1 MANTT
6 KKVFQIVI
14 NGLTE
19 SIDAV
24 KSLNNELDS
33 LGDKIKA
40 LDKSTIKVKVEGNKE
55 NASTKTKV
63 SGNTAVDAAE
73 KQRIKN
79 EQDILKY
86 QQLTTEEGKKQL
98 IQAQEIQKQLKEQ
111 KQLAKDIAEGAK
123 DIDGNYTNTLAG
135 LRAKIRDLKNE
146 NKTGLLDADTTAENR
161 EQINALSEMLKRI
174 EGEMGQFQSNVG
186 DYENAIKRALN
197 GMFDPIKTEGQSAI
211 GSINDLTERLKKARS
226 AMEGAAPDSKAFK
239 DAKKEVDELKGKLDE
254 LVNGAKEGG
263 AAMEDALGIK
273 FSTTIEG
280 IKYTFDDV
288 NQAIGILE
296 DKLYSMAQA
305 GDKSSKTFKAIQ
317 QEIVRLR
324 KNVISVDAS
333 IDGMVTSSKGLRTV
347 LNIVQGFSGV
357 AALGQGIMGLFGGQ
371 SEELDNTIRKFASL
385 SLVLQGIQQIQQQI
399 ETDTEGKQPFTKFW
413 NGVSESV
420 DKAGK
425 SIGNFI
431 TKIPGVSKA
440 MDAVGNA
447 WENLNKKIEASEN
460 NPKLSKQ
467 QQQYVYYLDMVTE
480 YMNRFSTKVGEAYS
494 KVENLHEGD
503 NKTVKTLEDIAA
515 AVKDVENGTTN
526 ASEAAREYVS
536 AVQEE
541 VEGNKELS
549 GYYNSSLEK
558 LGKFPE
564 EMKSLSSSI
573 KGFGKNMLVVAKS
586 TVAGVKAIGTA
597 FKTLAK
603 ATVFLAI
610 INSLTEAIGW
620 LWDKLVGLTGDAD
633 RVDQSFSDVQSQT
646 EAMSSSLAEAIRLI
660 NNEQITQ
667 GLSKWQ
673 ALQKQLQAIGETAT
687 KSGQALQELAEKN
700 AQWITY
706 ARDYADTWGFSTAS
720 KDAEEFKKTYQ
731 ELLNAVQKG
740 QDVLSGNDKDNTI
753 GGWFKSLFLTA
764 KDARTDL
771 AEMQEAIIKDVAY
784 DLSKIDY
791 SEPARAYKEF
801 QRIITDETN
810 ASALQNVDKLFPGQ
824 EWAKILKERI
834 EQFKQFG
841 MQYIQA
847 QDQLANEAKTR
858 TRDIAQLYIDAMADG
873 TAKIKAQ
880 AAEDRKKARE
890 DYGDDEELLKA
901 HLAAIN
907 RREKNQLESTVRNAQ
922 SQAKQLAD
930 IQNQINQNRLDIM
943 NEGLE
948 KIIKQLELQKKQEL
962 ANAQDAGK
970 LTGELRLSIE
980 AKYDKK
986 ILDARKNYFR
996 DRTKLLEEF
1005 HNENFK
1011 RLNQYRQEILNI
1023 SQENAETE
1031 NDILSTD
1038 AESSK
1043 NRKTLSFSFDV
1054 EKTGTKEGTEE
1065 QQKYY
1070 DNLLKAEEDYIKR
1083 KQELDKNLELKSYQT
1098 QTEQMRIELDN
1109 RIKDL
1114 SDYFEA
1120 QQEKTE
1126 NAVKQGLITQ
1136 QEADEQISKVKRDV
1150 EQQQLDLTAQY
1161 TNKQSLLS
1169 EQHLQKLKQIEEKGQ
1184 EDITKVQKDALSNR
1198 LTAYSEAA
1206 NEIQRKVEEGSQK
1219 NSLGMI
1225 NYSKERKALKKA
1237 KEEYTSLLDTID
1249 NEYTVLQEKLDNK
1262 QITFGDF
1269 KEAKKQ
1275 LDDLKKSTKDAA
1287 KEVNKS
1293 LKTLFADTVK
1303 SIFDGASQYV
1313 DAFSNLYGQWNDL
1326 LNSQF
1331 DAQQSQLDKEAD
1343 LLDKE
1348 YDMLEDKYQKQEELT
1363 QQHTDKINDIEDELK
1378 DARGDRRQH
1387 LIDALAAE
1395 REEQLAS
1402 LKEQTEIEK
1411 QKEENQRKQDANE
1424 KKQDALDKKR
1434 KEQQKR
1440 LSIVQATI
1448 NTYTAVNNALAV
1460 QPWFVGLALS
1470 SVALAMG
1477 LANVAAISKQKYANG
1492 GLLYG
1497 RRHSEGGIPV
1507 GNTGIEVEGGEYVVN
1522 RKSTEM
1528 NAPLIDYI
1536 NSSRRTLT
1544 KKDLVDFYDDGKG
1557 NGFVNSPVRKMYAEG
1572 GELSNSLS
1580 DLDIRRLI
1588 NAPIAQ
1594 DNRPIVVSV
1603 VDINNAQD
1611 NLREVQ
1617 TLAGL

>member
-19 SIDAV
+19 SVDAV
-24 KSLNNELDS
+24 KSLNKELDS

-55 NASTKTKV
+55 NTSTRTKV
-63 SGNTAVDAAE
+63 SGNTTVDAAE

-98 IQAQEIQKQLKEQ
+98 VQAQEIQKQLKEQ

-146 NKTGLLDADTTAENR
+146 NKTGLLNADTTAQNR

-186 DYENAIKRALN
+186 DYENAIKRALS
-197 GMFDPIKTEGQSAI
+197 GMFDPIKTEGQGAI
-211 GSINDLTERLKKARS
+211 GSINDLTERLKKAKS
-226 AMEGAAPDSKAFK
+226 AMDNAAPDSKAFK

-280 IKYTFDDV
+280 VKYTFDDV
-288 NQAIGILE
+288 NQAVGILE

-324 KNVISVDAS
+324 KNVVSVDAS
-333 IDGMVTSSKGLRTV
+333 IDGMVTTSKGLRTV

-385 SLVLQGIQQIQQQI
+385 SLVLQGIQGI
-399 ETDTEGKQPFTKFW
+399 EEQLKNKESAFTKVW
-413 NGVSESV
+413 EGISGTI
-420 DKAGK
+420 DKTGK
-425 SIGNFI
+425 SIGNLV
-431 TKIPGVSKA
+431 TKIPGVTTA

-447 WENLNKKIEASEN
+447 WKKLNEKIAASELQNKLSKRQITYVRYLDSVTENLNG
-460 NPKLSKQ
+460 L
-467 QQQYVYYLDMVTE
+467 
-480 YMNRFSTKVGEAYS
+480 STKVEEAYR
-494 KVENLHEGD
+494 KIENLHEGD

-541 VEGNKELS
+541 AEGNDELS
-549 GYYNSSLEK
+549 DYYKSSLEQ

-564 EMKSLSSSI
+564 KMKYLSSSL
-573 KGFGKNMLVVAKS
+573 KGFGKNMLKVAKS
-586 TVAGVKAIGTA
+586 VVAGVKAIGTA
-597 FKTLAK
+597 FKGLAK
-603 ATVFLAI
+603 STVVLLAI
-610 INSLTEAIGW
+610 NALTEAIGW
-620 LWDKLVGLTGDAD
+620 LWDKMVGLTGDAD

-706 ARDYADTWGFSTAS
+706 NRDYADTWGFSTAS

-824 EWAKILKERI
+824 EWAKLLKERI

-930 IQNQINQNRLDIM
+930 IQNQIYQNRLDIM

-1005 HNENFK
+1005 YNENFK
-1011 RLNQYRQEILNI
+1011 RLNQYRQEILNL

-1031 NDILSTD
+1031 NEILSTD

-1043 NRKTLSFSFDV
+1043 NKKTLSFSFDV
-1054 EKTGTKEGTEE
+1054 NKTGTKEGTEE

-1083 KQELDKNLELKSYQT
+1083 KQELDRNLELKSYQT

-1169 EQHLQKLKQIEEKGQ
+1169 EQHLQKLKRIEEKGQ

-1225 NYSKERKALKKA
+1225 NYSKERKALKSA

-1249 NEYTVLQEKLDNK
+1249 NEYTVLQEKLDKK

-1287 KEVNKS
+1287 NDVNKN
-1293 LKTLFADTVK
+1293 LKTLFTDTVK

-1313 DAFSNLYGQWNDL
+1313 DAFGNLYGQWNDL
-1326 LNSQF
+1326 LNAQF

-1363 QQHTDKINDIEDELK
+1363 KQHTDKINDIEDELK

-1402 LKEQTEIEK
+1402 LKEQTEIQK

-1492 GLLYG
+1492 GMLYG

-1507 GNTGIEVEGGEYVVN
+1507 GNTGIEVEGGEYVIN

-1536 NSSRRTLT
+1536 NSSKRTLT

-1580 DLDIRRLI
+1580 DLDIRSLI

>member
-19 SIDAV
+19 SVDAV
-24 KSLNNELDS
+24 KSLNKELDS

-55 NASTKTKV
+55 NTSTRTKV
-63 SGNTAVDAAE
+63 SGNTTVDAAE

-98 IQAQEIQKQLKEQ
+98 VQAQEIQKQLKEQ

-146 NKTGLLDADTTAENR
+146 NKTGLLNADTTAQNR

-186 DYENAIKRALN
+186 DYENAIKRALS

-211 GSINDLTERLKKARS
+211 GSINDLTERLKKAKS
-226 AMEGAAPDSKAFK
+226 AMDNAAPDSKAFK

-280 IKYTFDDV
+280 VKYTFDDV
-288 NQAIGILE
+288 NQAVGILE

-324 KNVISVDAS
+324 KNVVSVDAS
-333 IDGMVTSSKGLRTV
+333 IDGMVTTSKGLRTV

-385 SLVLQGIQQIQQQI
+385 SLVLQGIQGI
-399 ETDTEGKQPFTKFW
+399 EEQLKNKEGAFTKVW
-413 NGVSESV
+413 EGISGTI
-420 DKAGK
+420 DKTGK
-425 SIGNFI
+425 SIGNLV

-447 WENLNKKIEASEN
+447 WENLNKKIAASEIQN
-460 NPKLSKQ
+460 TLTRR
-467 QQQYVYYLDMVTE
+467 QQQYVNYLDMVTE
-480 YMNRFSTKVGEAYS
+480 HINGLSEKVSEAYR

-515 AVKDVENGTTN
+515 AVKDVKDGTTN

-536 AVQEE
+536 AIQEE
-541 VEGNKELS
+541 AEGNKDLS
-549 GYYNSSLEK
+549 GYYNSSLET

-564 EMKSLSSSI
+564 KMKSLSSSI
-573 KGFGKNMLVVAKS
+573 KGFGKNMLKVAKS
-586 TVAGVKAIGTA
+586 VVAGVKAIGTA
-597 FKTLAK
+597 FKGLAK
-603 ATVFLAI
+603 STVVLLAI
-610 INSLTEAIGW
+610 NALTEAIGW
-620 LWDKLVGLTGDAD
+620 LWDKMVGLTGDAD

-824 EWAKILKERI
+824 EWAKLLKERI

-930 IQNQINQNRLDIM
+930 IQNQIYQNRLDIM

-948 KIIKQLELQKKQEL
+948 KIIKQLELQKQQEL

-1005 HNENFK
+1005 YNENFK

-1038 AESSK
+1038 AESTK
-1043 NRKTLSFSFDV
+1043 NKKTLSFSFDV
-1054 EKTGTKEGTEE
+1054 NKTGTKEGTEE

-1114 SDYFEA
+1114 SDYFNA

-1184 EDITKVQKDALSNR
+1184 EDITKVQKDALANR

-1225 NYSKERKALKKA
+1225 NYSKERKALKSA

-1249 NEYTVLQEKLDNK
+1249 NEYTVLQDKLDKK

-1287 KEVNKS
+1287 NDVNKN
-1293 LKTLFADTVK
+1293 LKTLFTDTVK

-1313 DAFSNLYGQWNDL
+1313 DAFGNLYGQWNDL

-1363 QQHTDKINDIEDELK
+1363 KQHTDKINDIEDELK

-1402 LKEQTEIEK
+1402 LKEQTEIQK

-1492 GLLYG
+1492 GMLYG

-1507 GNTGIEVEGGEYVVN
+1507 GNTGIEVEGGEYVIN

-1536 NSSRRTLT
+1536 NSSKRTLT

-1572 GELSNSLS
+1572 GKLSNSLS
-1580 DLDIRRLI
+1580 DLDIRSLI
-1588 NAPIAQ
+1588 NAPVAQ

>member
-24 KSLNNELDS
+24 KSLNKELDS

-55 NASTKTKV
+55 SSTKTKV

-98 IQAQEIQKQLKEQ
+98 VQAQEIQKQLKEQ

-186 DYENAIKRALN
+186 DYENAIKRALS

-280 IKYTFDDV
+280 VKYTFDDV
-288 NQAIGILE
+288 NQAVGILE

-385 SLVLQGIQQIQQQI
+385 SLVLQGIQGI
-399 ETDTEGKQPFTKFW
+399 EEQLKNKEGAFTKIW
-413 NGVSESV
+413 ESISATI
-420 DKAGK
+420 DKTGK
-425 SIGNFI
+425 SIGNLV
-431 TKIPGVSKA
+431 TKIPGVTTA

-447 WENLNKKIEASEN
+447 WENLNKRIEATEVQD
-460 NPKLSKQ
+460 KLSKRQ
-467 QQQYVYYLDMVTE
+467 QTYAISLAEVTE
-480 YMNRFSTKVGEAYS
+480 NMNRFSTKVEEAYR

-541 VEGNKELS
+541 AEGNDELS
-549 GYYNSSLEK
+549 DHYNSLLEK

-564 EMKSLSSSI
+564 KMKSLSTGI
-573 KGFGKNMLVVAKS
+573 KGFGKNMLKVAKS
-586 TVAGVKAIGTA
+586 VVAGVKAIGTA
-597 FKTLAK
+597 FKGLAK
-603 ATVFLAI
+603 ATVVLLAI
-610 INSLTEAIGW
+610 NALTEAIGW
-620 LWDKLVGLTGDAD
+620 LWDKMVGLTGDAD

-824 EWAKILKERI
+824 EWAKVLKERI

-948 KIIKQLELQKKQEL
+948 KILKQLELQKKQEL

-1070 DNLLKAEEDYIKR
+1070 DNLLEAEEDYIKR

-1114 SDYFEA
+1114 SDYFDA

-1136 QEADEQISKVKRDV
+1136 QEADEQISKVKKDV

-1169 EQHLQKLKQIEEKGQ
+1169 EQHLQKLKQIEQKGQ

-1249 NEYTVLQEKLDNK
+1249 NEYTVLQDKLDNK

-1287 KEVNKS
+1287 KEVNKN

-1313 DAFSNLYGQWNDL
+1313 DAFGNLYGQWNDL

-1363 QQHTDKINDIEDELK
+1363 RQHTDKINDIEDELK

-1507 GNTGIEVEGGEYVVN
+1507 GNTGIEVEGGEYVIN

-1580 DLDIRRLI
+1580 DLDIRSLI
-1588 NAPIAQ
+1588 NSPIAQ

>member
-24 KSLNNELDS
+24 QSLNKELDS

-55 NASTKTKV
+55 NTSTRTKV
-63 SGNTAVDAAE
+63 SGNTTVDAAE

-98 IQAQEIQKQLKEQ
+98 VQAQEIQKQLKEQ

-146 NKTGLLDADTTAENR
+146 NKTGLLNADTTAQNR

-186 DYENAIKRALN
+186 DYENAIKRALS

-226 AMEGAAPDSKAFK
+226 AMDNAAPDSKAFK
-239 DAKKEVDELKGKLDE
+239 DAKKEVDELKGKIDE

-280 IKYTFDDV
+280 VKYTFDDV
-288 NQAIGILE
+288 NQAVGILE

-425 SIGNFI
+425 SIGNLV

-447 WENLNKKIEASEN
+447 WKKLNEKIEASEN
-460 NPKLSKQ
+460 KPKLNERMAERLS
-467 QQQYVYYLDMVTE
+467 Y
-480 YMNRFSTKVGEAYS
+480 
-494 KVENLHEGD
+494 
-503 NKTVKTLEDIAA
+503 LEDDLIYLSNTSEKASESFKKLFEFNGKDKLNVIVDISKA
-515 AVKDVENGTTN
+515 MKDVKEGTDT
-526 ASEAAREYVS
+526 ASES
-536 AVQEE
+536 AKEF
-541 VEGNKELS
+541 VETILKTGDERNINFK
-549 GYYNSSLEK
+549 GI
-558 LGKFPE
+558 LGDIAEFPE
-564 EMKSLSSSI
+564 QLKKSISSVEV
-573 KGFGKNMLVVAKS
+573 FGKNMLKVAKS

-597 FKTLAK
+597 FKSLAK

-620 LWDKLVGLTGDAD
+620 LWDKMVGLTGDAD

-673 ALQKQLQAIGETAT
+673 ALQKQLKAIGETAT

-771 AEMQEAIIKDVAY
+771 AEMQEAIVKDVAY

-824 EWAKILKERI
+824 EWAKLLKERI

-930 IQNQINQNRLDIM
+930 IQNQIYQNRLDIM

-948 KIIKQLELQKKQEL
+948 KILKQLELQKNQEL

-1005 HNENFK
+1005 YNENFK
-1011 RLNQYRQEILNI
+1011 RLNQYRQEILSI

-1043 NRKTLSFSFDV
+1043 NKKTLSFSFDV

-1114 SDYFEA
+1114 SDYFNA

-1184 EDITKVQKDALSNR
+1184 EDITKVQKDALANR

-1225 NYSKERKALKKA
+1225 NYSEERKALKEA
-1237 KEEYTSLLDTID
+1237 KDEYTSLLDTID
-1249 NEYTVLQEKLDNK
+1249 NEYTVLQDKLDKK

-1287 KEVNKS
+1287 NDVNKN
-1293 LKTLFADTVK
+1293 LKTLFTDTVK

-1313 DAFSNLYGQWNDL
+1313 DAFGNLYGQWNDL
-1326 LNSQF
+1326 LNAQF

-1363 QQHTDKINDIEDELK
+1363 KQHTDKINDIEDELK

-1492 GLLYG
+1492 GMLYG

-1507 GNTGIEVEGGEYVVN
+1507 GNTGIEVEGGEYVIN

-1536 NSSRRTLT
+1536 NSSKRTLT

-1580 DLDIRRLI
+1580 DLDIRSLI

>member
-19 SIDAV
+19 SVDAV
-24 KSLNNELDS
+24 KSLNKELDS
-33 LGDKIKA
+33 LGDKIKT

-55 NASTKTKV
+55 NTSTRTKV
-63 SGNTAVDAAE
+63 SGNTTVDAAE

-98 IQAQEIQKQLKEQ
+98 VQAQEIQKQLKEQ

-146 NKTGLLDADTTAENR
+146 NKTGLLNADTTAENR

-186 DYENAIKRALN
+186 DYENAIKRALS

-263 AAMEDALGIK
+263 AAMEDTLGVK

-288 NQAIGILE
+288 NQAVGILE

-447 WENLNKKIEASEN
+447 WEKLKSRIEDTEIYNDLSEDMIKWIDLAKSEMEKLASINEKTQKSFENLKLTNGEDTMKMAKDIANAMRDIGEGTHTASESAKEFVEAVHEAAEGN
-460 NPKLSKQ
+460 EGFET
-467 QQQYVYYLDMVTE
+467 YVRGTLGTIAGT
-480 YMNRFSTKVGEAYS
+480 TKVIDTA
-494 KVENLHEGD
+494 
-503 NKTVKTLEDIAA
+503 
-515 AVKDVENGTTN
+515 TTR
-526 ASEAAREYVS
+526 A
-536 AVQEE
+536 
-541 VEGNKELS
+541 GL
-549 GYYNSSLEK
+549 
-558 LGKFPE
+558 
-564 EMKSLSSSI
+564 
-573 KGFGKNMLVVAKS
+573 FGKNMLKVAKS
-586 TVAGVKAIGTA
+586 VVAGVKAIGTA
-597 FKTLAK
+597 FKSLAK
-603 ATVFLAI
+603 ATIFLAI

-633 RVDQSFSDVQSQT
+633 SVDQSFSDVQSQT

-771 AEMQEAIIKDVAY
+771 AEMQEAIVKDVAY

-930 IQNQINQNRLDIM
+930 IQNQIYQNRLDIM

-948 KIIKQLELQKKQEL
+948 KILKQLELQKKQEL

-1038 AESSK
+1038 AESTK
-1043 NRKTLSFSFDV
+1043 TNKTLSFSFDV

-1083 KQELDKNLELKSYQT
+1083 KQELDKNLELKTYKT

-1126 NAVKQGLITQ
+1126 NALKQGLITQ

-1225 NYSKERKALKKA
+1225 NYSKERKALKSA

-1275 LDDLKKSTKDAA
+1275 LDDLKKNTKDAA
-1287 KEVNKS
+1287 NDVDKN
-1293 LKTLFADTVK
+1293 LKTLFTDTVK

-1313 DAFSNLYGQWNDL
+1313 DAFGNLYGQWNDL
-1326 LNSQF
+1326 LNAQF

-1378 DARGDRRQH
+1378 AARGDRRQH

-1492 GLLYG
+1492 GMLYG

-1507 GNTGIEVEGGEYVVN
+1507 GNTGIEVEGGEYVIN

-1580 DLDIRRLI
+1580 DLDIRSLI

-1603 VDINNAQD
+1603 VDINNAQA

>member
-19 SIDAV
+19 SVDAV
-24 KSLNNELDS
+24 KSLNKELDS

-55 NASTKTKV
+55 NASTRTKV
-63 SGNTAVDAAE
+63 SGNTTVDAAE

-98 IQAQEIQKQLKEQ
+98 VQAQEIQKQLKEQ

-146 NKTGLLDADTTAENR
+146 NKTGLLNADTTAENR

-186 DYENAIKRALN
+186 DYENAIKRALS

-324 KNVISVDAS
+324 KNVVSVDAS

-447 WENLNKKIEASEN
+447 WENLNKRIGDTEIYNDLSGDMIKWIDLAQSEMEKLASINEKTQKSFENLKLTNGEDTMKMAKDIANAMRDIGEGTHTASESA
-460 NPKLSKQ
+460 KEF
-467 QQQYVYYLDMVTE
+467 V
-480 YMNRFSTKVGEAYS
+480 EA
-494 KVENLHEGD
+494 V
-503 NKTVKTLEDIAA
+503 
-515 AVKDVENGTTN
+515 
-526 ASEAAREYVS
+526 SEAA
-536 AVQEE
+536 
-541 VEGNKELS
+541 EGNE
-549 GYYNSSLEK
+549 GFETYVRGT
-558 LGKFPE
+558 LGTIAGTTKVIDTATTRAG
-564 EMKSLSSSI
+564 L
-573 KGFGKNMLVVAKS
+573 FGKNMLKVAKS

-597 FKTLAK
+597 FKSLAK

-660 NNEQITQ
+660 NSEQITQ

-771 AEMQEAIIKDVAY
+771 AEMQEAIVKDVAY

-847 QDQLANEAKTR
+847 QDQLASEAKTR

-930 IQNQINQNRLDIM
+930 IQNQIYQNRLDIM

-948 KIIKQLELQKKQEL
+948 KILKQLELQKEQEL
-962 ANAQDAGK
+962 ANVQDAGK

-1038 AESSK
+1038 AESTK
-1043 NRKTLSFSFDV
+1043 TKKTLSFSFDV
-1054 EKTGTKEGTEE
+1054 NKTGTKEGTEE

-1083 KQELDKNLELKSYQT
+1083 KQELDRNLELKSYQT
-1098 QTEQMRIELDN
+1098 QTEQLRIELDN

-1169 EQHLQKLKQIEEKGQ
+1169 EQHLQKLKRIEEKGQ

-1198 LTAYSEAA
+1198 ITAYSEAA

-1219 NSLGMI
+1219 NALGMI
-1225 NYSKERKALKKA
+1225 NYSKERKALKEA

-1249 NEYTVLQEKLDNK
+1249 NEYTVLQDKLDKK

-1275 LDDLKKSTKDAA
+1275 LDDLKKNTKDAA
-1287 KEVNKS
+1287 NDVKKN
-1293 LKTLFADTVK
+1293 LKTLFTDTVK

-1313 DAFSNLYGQWNDL
+1313 DAFGNLYGQWNDL

-1580 DLDIRRLI
+1580 DLDIRSLI

-1603 VDINNAQD
+1603 VDINNAQA

>member
-24 KSLNNELDS
+24 KSLNKELDS

-40 LDKSTIKVKVEGNKE
+40 LGKSTIKVKVEGNKE
-55 NASTKTKV
+55 NASTRTKV
-63 SGNTAVDAAE
+63 SGNTTVDAAE

-98 IQAQEIQKQLKEQ
+98 VQAQEIQKQLKEQ

-146 NKTGLLDADTTAENR
+146 NKTGLLNADTTAQNR

-186 DYENAIKRALN
+186 DYENAIKRALS

-211 GSINDLTERLKKARS
+211 GSINDLTERLKKAKS
-226 AMEGAAPDSKAFK
+226 AMDNAAPDSKAFK

-280 IKYTFDDV
+280 VKYTFDDV
-288 NQAIGILE
+288 NQAVGILE

-447 WENLNKKIEASEN
+447 WEKLNKRIGDTEIYNDLSGDMIEFVELAQSEMQRLASINEKTQKSFEDLKLTNGEDTIKMAKDIANAMHDIGEGTHTASESA
-460 NPKLSKQ
+460 KEF
-467 QQQYVYYLDMVTE
+467 V
-480 YMNRFSTKVGEAYS
+480 EAVREAAEGNEDFEESVDSSLTQVAGSS
-494 KVENLHEGD
+494 KVID
-503 NKTVKTLEDIAA
+503 TV
-515 AVKDVENGTTN
+515 TT
-526 ASEAAREYVS
+526 RV
-536 AVQEE
+536 
-541 VEGNKELS
+541 GL
-549 GYYNSSLEK
+549 
-558 LGKFPE
+558 
-564 EMKSLSSSI
+564 
-573 KGFGKNMLVVAKS
+573 FGKNMLKVAKS

-597 FKTLAK
+597 FKSLAK
-603 ATVFLAI
+603 ATIFLAI

-660 NNEQITQ
+660 NNEQITE

-706 ARDYADTWGFSTAS
+706 NRDYADTWGFSTAS
-720 KDAEEFKKTYQ
+720 KDAEEFRKTYQ

-771 AEMQEAIIKDVAY
+771 AEMQEAIVKDVAY

-907 RREKNQLESTVRNAQ
+907 RREKNQLESTLRNAQ

-948 KIIKQLELQKKQEL
+948 KILKQLELQKKQEL

-1054 EKTGTKEGTEE
+1054 EKTGTKEGTRE
-1065 QQKYY
+1065 QQQYY

-1098 QTEQMRIELDN
+1098 QTEQMRIELDS

-1114 SDYFEA
+1114 SDYFDA

-1136 QEADEQISKVKRDV
+1136 QEADEQISKVKKDV

-1169 EQHLQKLKQIEEKGQ
+1169 EQHLQKLKRIEEKGQ
-1184 EDITKVQKDALSNR
+1184 EDITKVQKDALANR

-1225 NYSKERKALKKA
+1225 NYSKERKALKSA

-1249 NEYTVLQEKLDNK
+1249 NEYTVLQDKLDKK

-1275 LDDLKKSTKDAA
+1275 LDDLKKNTKDAA
-1287 KEVNKS
+1287 NDVKKN
-1293 LKTLFADTVK
+1293 LKTLFTDTVK

-1313 DAFSNLYGQWNDL
+1313 DAFGNLYGQWNDL
-1326 LNSQF
+1326 LNAQF

-1363 QQHTDKINDIEDELK
+1363 QKHTDKINDIEDELK

-1492 GLLYG
+1492 GLLHG

-1507 GNTGIEVEGGEYVVN
+1507 GNTGIEVEGGEYVIN

-1536 NSSRRTLT
+1536 NSSKRTLT

-1580 DLDIRRLI
+1580 DLDIRSLI

>member
-24 KSLNNELDS
+24 KSLNKELDS

-55 NASTKTKV
+55 STSTRTKV
-63 SGNTAVDAAE
+63 SGNTNVDAAE

-79 EQDILKY
+79 EQDILRY

-98 IQAQEIQKQLKEQ
+98 VQAQEIQKQLKEQ

-123 DIDGNYTNTLAG
+123 DIDGSYTNTLAG

-146 NKTGLLDADTTAENR
+146 NKTGLLSADTTAQNR

-211 GSINDLTERLKKARS
+211 GSINDLTERLKKAKS
-226 AMEGAAPDSKAFK
+226 AMDGAAPDSKAFK

-288 NQAIGILE
+288 NQAVGILE

-305 GDKSSKTFKAIQ
+305 GDKGSKTFKAIQ

-324 KNVISVDAS
+324 KNVVSVDAS
-333 IDGMVTSSKGLRTV
+333 IDGMVTTSKGLRTV

-385 SLVLQGIQQIQQQI
+385 SLVLQGIQGI
-399 ETDTEGKQPFTKFW
+399 EEQLKNKEGAFTKVW
-413 NGVSESV
+413 EGISGTI
-420 DKAGK
+420 DKTGK
-425 SIGNFI
+425 SIGNLV

-447 WENLNKKIEASEN
+447 WENLNEKIGDTEIYNDLSGDMIKWVELAQSEMERLASINEKTQKSFENLKLTNGEDTMKMAKDIANAMRDIGEGTNTASESAKEFVESVREAAEGN
-460 NPKLSKQ
+460 EGFET
-467 QQQYVYYLDMVTE
+467 YVKGTLGTIAGT
-480 YMNRFSTKVGEAYS
+480 TKVIDTA
-494 KVENLHEGD
+494 
-503 NKTVKTLEDIAA
+503 
-515 AVKDVENGTTN
+515 TTR
-526 ASEAAREYVS
+526 A
-536 AVQEE
+536 
-541 VEGNKELS
+541 GL
-549 GYYNSSLEK
+549 
-558 LGKFPE
+558 
-564 EMKSLSSSI
+564 
-573 KGFGKNMLVVAKS
+573 FGKKMLKVAKS
-586 TVAGVKAIGTA
+586 VVAGVKAIGTA
-597 FKTLAK
+597 FKGLAK
-603 ATVFLAI
+603 ATVVLLAI
-610 INSLTEAIGW
+610 NALTEAIGW
-620 LWDKLVGLTGDAD
+620 LWDKMVGLTGDAD

-646 EAMSSSLAEAIRLI
+646 EVMSSSLAEAIRLI

-771 AEMQEAIIKDVAY
+771 AEMQEAIVKDVAY

-824 EWAKILKERI
+824 EWAKLLKERI

-930 IQNQINQNRLDIM
+930 IQNQIYQNRLDIM

-948 KIIKQLELQKKQEL
+948 KILKQLELQKKQEL

-1054 EKTGTKEGTEE
+1054 NKTGTKEGTEE

-1184 EDITKVQKDALSNR
+1184 EDITKVQKDALANR

-1219 NSLGMI
+1219 NALGMI
-1225 NYSKERKALKKA
+1225 NYSKERKALKEA

-1249 NEYTVLQEKLDNK
+1249 NEYTVLQDKLDKK

-1275 LDDLKKSTKDAA
+1275 LDDLKKNTKDAA
-1287 KEVNKS
+1287 DDVKKN
-1293 LKTLFADTVK
+1293 LKTLFTDTVK

-1313 DAFSNLYGQWNDL
+1313 DAFGNLYGQWNDL

-1402 LKEQTEIEK
+1402 MKEQNEIQK
-1411 QKEENQRKQDANE
+1411 KKEENQRKQDANE

-1492 GLLYG
+1492 GMLYG

-1536 NSSRRTLT
+1536 NSSKRTLT

-1572 GELSNSLS
+1572 GELGNSLS
-1580 DLDIRRLI
+1580 DLDIRSLI

-1611 NLREVQ
+1611 NLRQVQ

>member
-24 KSLNNELDS
+24 KSLNKELDS
-33 LGDKIKA
+33 LGDRIKA

-55 NASTKTKV
+55 SASTRTKV
-63 SGNTAVDAAE
+63 SGNTSTDAAE

-79 EQDILKY
+79 EQDILRY

-98 IQAQEIQKQLKEQ
+98 VQAQEIQKQLKEQ

-146 NKTGLLDADTTAENR
+146 NKTGLLSADTTAENR

-186 DYENAIKRALN
+186 DYENAIKRALS

-226 AMEGAAPDSKAFK
+226 AMENAAPDSKAFK

-288 NQAIGILE
+288 NQAVGILE

-324 KNVISVDAS
+324 KNVVSVDAS

-347 LNIVQGFSGV
+347 LNVVQGFSGV

-371 SEELDNTIRKFASL
+371 SEDLDNTIRKFASL
-385 SLVLQGIQQIQQQI
+385 SLVLQGIQGIQEQLANK
-399 ETDTEGKQPFTKFW
+399 ESAFTKVW
-413 NGVSESV
+413 DGISGTIDRTS
-420 DKAGK
+420 KT
-425 SIGNFI
+425 IGNLV
-431 TKIPGVSKA
+431 TKIPGVTTA

-447 WENLNKKIEASEN
+447 WKKLNEKISASEDK
-460 NPKLSKQ
+460 PKISEKMAERLSDIKDDLI
-467 QQQYVYYLDMVTE
+467 YLSHTSEKASQSFKKLFEFNGKD
-480 YMNRFSTKVGEAYS
+480 NIKVI
-494 KVENLHEGD
+494 
-503 NKTVKTLEDIAA
+503 EDISKAM
-515 AVKDVENGTTN
+515 KDVKEGTDT
-526 ASEAAREYVS
+526 ASEAAKDFVETILKTGEERNINFKGILEPIAEFPEQLRKSISSVEVFGKKMLVLAKS
-536 AVQEE
+536 AV
-541 VEGNKELS
+541 
-549 GYYNSSLEK
+549 
-558 LGKFPE
+558 
-564 EMKSLSSSI
+564 
-573 KGFGKNMLVVAKS
+573 A
-586 TVAGVKAIGTA
+586 AAKAIKLA
-597 FKTLAK
+597 FASMAK
-603 ATVFLAI
+603 ATVVLLAI
-610 INSLTEAIGW
+610 NALTEAIGW
-620 LWDKLVGLTGDAD
+620 LWDKMVGLTGDAD

-660 NNEQITQ
+660 NNEQVTE

-673 ALQKQLQAIGETAT
+673 ALQKQLQAIGDTAT

-731 ELLNAVQKG
+731 ELLNAVQQG
-740 QDVLSGNDKDNTI
+740 QDVLSGNGKDNTI

-771 AEMQEAIIKDVAY
+771 AEMQEAIVKDVAY

-824 EWAKILKERI
+824 QWAKLLKERI

-847 QDQLANEAKTR
+847 QDQLASEAKTR

-943 NEGLE
+943 NEGLT
-948 KIIKQLELQKKQEL
+948 KTIKQLELQKKQEL
-962 ANAQDAGK
+962 ENAKDAGK
-970 LTGELRLSIE
+970 LTGELRMSIE

-986 ILDARKNYFR
+986 ILDARKNYFK

-1011 RLNQYRQEILNI
+1011 RLNQYRQEILSI

-1054 EKTGTKEGTEE
+1054 EKTGTKEGTKE
-1065 QQKYY
+1065 QQQYY

-1083 KQELDKNLELKSYQT
+1083 KQDLDKNLELKTYQT

-1126 NAVKQGLITQ
+1126 NAVKQGLITE
-1136 QEADEQISKVKRDV
+1136 QEGDAQIAKVKQDV
-1150 EQQQLDLTAQY
+1150 ERQQLDITAQY
-1161 TNKQSLLS
+1161 TDKQSLLS

-1206 NEIQRKVEEGSQK
+1206 NEIQKKVEEGSQK

-1225 NYSKERKALKKA
+1225 NYSKERKALKSA
-1237 KEEYTSLLDTID
+1237 KEEYTSLLQTID
-1249 NEYTVLQEKLDNK
+1249 DEYTVLQDKLDKK

-1275 LDDLKKSTKDAA
+1275 LDDLKKNTKDAA
-1287 KEVNKS
+1287 NDVKKN
-1293 LKTLFADTVK
+1293 LKTLFTDTVK

-1313 DAFSNLYGQWNDL
+1313 DAFGNLYGQWNDL
-1326 LNSQF
+1326 LNNQF

-1387 LIDALAAE
+1387 LIDSLAAE

-1402 LKEQTEIEK
+1402 MKEQNEIQK

-1492 GLLYG
+1492 GILYG

-1507 GNTGIEVEGGEYVVN
+1507 GNTGIEVEGGEYVIN

-1557 NGFVNSPVRKMYAEG
+1557 NGFAGSPVRKMYAEG
-1572 GELSNSLS
+1572 GELSSSLS

-1588 NAPIAQ
+1588 NTPIAQ

-1603 VDINNAQD
+1603 VDINNAQA

>member
-24 KSLNNELDS
+24 KSLNKELDS

-55 NASTKTKV
+55 TSTKTKV

-98 IQAQEIQKQLKEQ
+98 VQAQEIQKQLKEQ

-186 DYENAIKRALN
+186 DYENAIKRALS

-280 IKYTFDDV
+280 VKYTFDDV
-288 NQAIGILE
+288 NQAVGILE

-447 WENLNKKIEASEN
+447 WENLNKRIDDTEIYNDLSGDMIKWVELAQSEMERLASINEKTQKSFENLKLTNGEDTMKMAKDIANAMRDIGEGTHTASESA
-460 NPKLSKQ
+460 KEF
-467 QQQYVYYLDMVTE
+467 V
-480 YMNRFSTKVGEAYS
+480 
-494 KVENLHEGD
+494 
-503 NKTVKTLEDIAA
+503 
-515 AVKDVENGTTN
+515 
-526 ASEAAREYVS
+526 EAARE
-536 AVQEE
+536 AA
-541 VEGNKELS
+541 EGNE
-549 GYYNSSLEK
+549 GFETYVRGT
-558 LGKFPE
+558 LGTIAGTTKVIDTATTRVG
-564 EMKSLSSSI
+564 L
-573 KGFGKNMLVVAKS
+573 FGKNMLKVAKS
-586 TVAGVKAIGTA
+586 VVAGVKAIGTA

-660 NNEQITQ
+660 NNEEITQ

-824 EWAKILKERI
+824 EWAKLLKERI

-948 KIIKQLELQKKQEL
+948 KILKQLELQKKQEL

-1114 SDYFEA
+1114 SDYFKA

-1161 TNKQSLLS
+1161 TDKQSLLS
-1169 EQHLQKLKQIEEKGQ
+1169 EQHLQKLKQIEQKGQ

-1287 KEVNKS
+1287 KEVNKN

-1313 DAFSNLYGQWNDL
+1313 DAFGNLYGQWNDL

-1363 QQHTDKINDIEDELK
+1363 RQHTDKINDIEDELK

-1507 GNTGIEVEGGEYVVN
+1507 GNTGIEVEGGEYVIN

-1580 DLDIRRLI
+1580 DLDIRSLI
-1588 NAPIAQ
+1588 NAPIVQ

>member
-24 KSLNNELDS
+24 KSLNNELDT

-55 NASTKTKV
+55 NASTRTKV

-98 IQAQEIQKQLKEQ
+98 VQAQEIQKQLKEQ

-146 NKTGLLDADTTAENR
+146 NKTGLLNADTTAENR

-186 DYENAIKRALN
+186 DYENAIKRALS

-226 AMEGAAPDSKAFK
+226 AMDNAAPDSKAFK

-324 KNVISVDAS
+324 KNVVSVDAS

-385 SLVLQGIQQIQQQI
+385 SLVLQGIQGI
-399 ETDTEGKQPFTKFW
+399 EEQLQNKASAFTKVW
-413 NGVSESV
+413 EGISGTI
-420 DKAGK
+420 DKTGK
-425 SIGNFI
+425 SIGNLV
-431 TKIPGVSKA
+431 TKIPGVTTA
-440 MDAVGNA
+440 MDAVSNA
-447 WENLNKKIEASEN
+447 WENLNNRVNKTEIYNDLPKDMIEFVEMAESEMQKLASINEKTQKSFENLKLTNGEDTMKMAKDIANAMRDIGKGTHTASESA
-460 NPKLSKQ
+460 KEF
-467 QQQYVYYLDMVTE
+467 V
-480 YMNRFSTKVGEAYS
+480 
-494 KVENLHEGD
+494 
-503 NKTVKTLEDIAA
+503 
-515 AVKDVENGTTN
+515 
-526 ASEAAREYVS
+526 EAARE
-536 AVQEE
+536 AA
-541 VEGNKELS
+541 EGNEDFEES
-549 GYYNSSLEK
+549 VRDSLGTIAGTTK
-558 LGKFPE
+558 VIDVATTRAGL
-564 EMKSLSSSI
+564 
-573 KGFGKNMLVVAKS
+573 FGKNMLKVAKS
-586 TVAGVKAIGTA
+586 VVAGVKAIGTA
-597 FKTLAK
+597 FKGLAK
-603 ATVFLAI
+603 STVVLLAI
-610 INSLTEAIGW
+610 NALTEAIGW
-620 LWDKLVGLTGDAD
+620 LWDKMVGLTGDAD

-673 ALQKQLQAIGETAT
+673 ALQKQLQAIGQTAT

-771 AEMQEAIIKDVAY
+771 AEMQEAIVKDVAY

-930 IQNQINQNRLDIM
+930 IQNQIYQNRLDIM

-1043 NRKTLSFSFDV
+1043 TNKTLSFSFDV
-1054 EKTGTKEGTEE
+1054 EKTGTKEGTRE
-1065 QQKYY
+1065 QQQYY

-1083 KQELDKNLELKSYQT
+1083 KQELDKNLELKTYKT

-1225 NYSKERKALKKA
+1225 NYSKERKALKSA

-1275 LDDLKKSTKDAA
+1275 LDDLKKNTKDAA
-1287 KEVNKS
+1287 NDVNKN
-1293 LKTLFADTVK
+1293 LKTLFTDTVK

-1313 DAFSNLYGQWNDL
+1313 DAFGNLYGQWNDL

-1411 QKEENQRKQDANE
+1411 QKEENQRKQEANE

-1507 GNTGIEVEGGEYVVN
+1507 GNTGIEVEGGEYVIN

-1536 NSSRRTLT
+1536 NSSKRTLT

-1580 DLDIRRLI
+1580 DLDIRSLI

>member
-24 KSLNNELDS
+24 KSLNKELDS

-55 NASTKTKV
+55 NTSTKTKV

-98 IQAQEIQKQLKEQ
+98 VQAQEIQKQLKEQ

-186 DYENAIKRALN
+186 DYENAIKRALS

-280 IKYTFDDV
+280 VKYTFDDV
-288 NQAIGILE
+288 NQAVGILE

-447 WENLNKKIEASEN
+447 WENLNKRIGDTEIYNDLSGDMIEWVELAQSEMERLASINEKTQKSFENLKLTNGEDTMKMAKDIANAMRDIGEGTHAASESAKEFVEAVREAAEGN
-460 NPKLSKQ
+460 EGFEEHVRGTLG
-467 QQQYVYYLDMVTE
+467 TIAGT
-480 YMNRFSTKVGEAYS
+480 TKVIDTA
-494 KVENLHEGD
+494 
-503 NKTVKTLEDIAA
+503 
-515 AVKDVENGTTN
+515 TTR
-526 ASEAAREYVS
+526 A
-536 AVQEE
+536 
-541 VEGNKELS
+541 GL
-549 GYYNSSLEK
+549 
-558 LGKFPE
+558 
-564 EMKSLSSSI
+564 
-573 KGFGKNMLVVAKS
+573 FGKNMLKVAKS
-586 TVAGVKAIGTA
+586 VVAGVKAIGTA

-620 LWDKLVGLTGDAD
+620 LWDKIVGLTGDAD

-720 KDAEEFKKTYQ
+720 KDAEEFRKTYQ

-771 AEMQEAIIKDVAY
+771 AEMQEAIVKDVAY

-824 EWAKILKERI
+824 EWAKVLKERI

-930 IQNQINQNRLDIM
+930 IQNQIYQNRLDIM

-948 KIIKQLELQKKQEL
+948 KILKQLELQKKQEL

-1031 NDILSTD
+1031 NDILSND

-1065 QQKYY
+1065 QQQYY

-1083 KQELDKNLELKSYQT
+1083 KQELDKNLELKTYKT

-1126 NAVKQGLITQ
+1126 NAVKQGLITE

-1249 NEYTVLQEKLDNK
+1249 NEYTVLQDKLDNK

-1287 KEVNKS
+1287 KEVNKN

-1313 DAFSNLYGQWNDL
+1313 DAFGNLYGQWNDL

-1492 GLLYG
+1492 GMLYG

-1507 GNTGIEVEGGEYVVN
+1507 GNTGIEVEGGEYVIN

-1580 DLDIRRLI
+1580 DLDIRSLI
-1588 NAPIAQ
+1588 NSPIAQ

-1603 VDINNAQD
+1603 VDINNAQA

>member
-19 SIDAV
+19 SVDAV
-24 KSLNNELDS
+24 KSLNKELDS

-55 NASTKTKV
+55 NASTRTKV
-63 SGNTAVDAAE
+63 SGNTTVDAAE

-98 IQAQEIQKQLKEQ
+98 VQAQEIQKQLKEQ

-146 NKTGLLDADTTAENR
+146 NKTGLLNADTTAENR

-186 DYENAIKRALN
+186 DYENAIKRALS

-263 AAMEDALGIK
+263 AAMEDTLGVK

-280 IKYTFDDV
+280 VKYTFDDV

-447 WENLNKKIEASEN
+447 WESLNKKIGDTEIYNDLPKNMIEFVEMAESEMERLASINEKTQKSFENLKLTNGDDTMKMAKDITNAMRDIGEGTHTASESAKEFVESVREVAEGN
-460 NPKLSKQ
+460 EGFEE
-467 QQQYVYYLDMVTE
+467 YVRDSLGTIAGT
-480 YMNRFSTKVGEAYS
+480 TKVVDTA
-494 KVENLHEGD
+494 
-503 NKTVKTLEDIAA
+503 
-515 AVKDVENGTTN
+515 TT
-526 ASEAAREYVS
+526 RV
-536 AVQEE
+536 
-541 VEGNKELS
+541 GL
-549 GYYNSSLEK
+549 
-558 LGKFPE
+558 
-564 EMKSLSSSI
+564 
-573 KGFGKNMLVVAKS
+573 FGKNMLKVAK
-586 TVAGVKAIGTA
+586 TIVAGVKAIGTA
-597 FKTLAK
+597 FKSLAK

-660 NNEQITQ
+660 NNEQITE

-687 KSGQALQELAEKN
+687 KSGKALQELAEKN

-740 QDVLSGNDKDNTI
+740 QDVLSGNGKDNTI

-771 AEMQEAIIKDVAY
+771 AEMQEAIVKDVAY

-930 IQNQINQNRLDIM
+930 IQNQIYQNRLDIM

-1038 AESSK
+1038 AESTK
-1043 NRKTLSFSFDV
+1043 NSKTLSFSFDV
-1054 EKTGTKEGTEE
+1054 EKTGTKEGTRE
-1065 QQKYY
+1065 QQQYY

-1083 KQELDKNLELKSYQT
+1083 KQELDKNLELKTYKT

-1126 NAVKQGLITQ
+1126 NAVKQGLITE
-1136 QEADEQISKVKRDV
+1136 QEADEQISKVKKDV

-1169 EQHLQKLKQIEEKGQ
+1169 EQHLQKLRQIEEKGQ

-1225 NYSKERKALKKA
+1225 NYSKERKALKSA

-1287 KEVNKS
+1287 NDVNKN

-1313 DAFSNLYGQWNDL
+1313 DAFGNLYGQWNDL

-1363 QQHTDKINDIEDELK
+1363 KQHTDKINDIEDELK

-1507 GNTGIEVEGGEYVVN
+1507 GNTGIEVEGGEYVIN

-1536 NSSRRTLT
+1536 NSSKRTLT

-1572 GELSNSLS
+1572 GELSNSLN
-1580 DLDIRRLI
+1580 DLDIRSLI

>member
-86 QQLTTEEGKKQL
+86 RQLTTEEGKKQL

-186 DYENAIKRALN
+186 DYENAIKRALS

-280 IKYTFDDV
+280 VKYTFDDV
-288 NQAIGILE
+288 NQAVGILE

-447 WENLNKKIEASEN
+447 WENLNNRIGDTEIYNDLSEDMIKWIELAQSEMERLASINEKTQKSFENLKLTNGEDTMKMAKDIANAMRDIGEGTHTASEEAKTFVEAVREAAEGN
-460 NPKLSKQ
+460 EGFET
-467 QQQYVYYLDMVTE
+467 YVRGTLGTIAGT
-480 YMNRFSTKVGEAYS
+480 TKVIDTA
-494 KVENLHEGD
+494 
-503 NKTVKTLEDIAA
+503 
-515 AVKDVENGTTN
+515 TT
-526 ASEAAREYVS
+526 RV
-536 AVQEE
+536 
-541 VEGNKELS
+541 GL
-549 GYYNSSLEK
+549 
-558 LGKFPE
+558 
-564 EMKSLSSSI
+564 
-573 KGFGKNMLVVAKS
+573 FGKNMLKVAKS

-597 FKTLAK
+597 FKSLAK

-620 LWDKLVGLTGDAD
+620 LWDKIVGLTGDAD

-771 AEMQEAIIKDVAY
+771 AEMQEAIVKDVAY

-948 KIIKQLELQKKQEL
+948 KILKQLELQKKQEL

-1031 NDILSTD
+1031 NDILSND

-1083 KQELDKNLELKSYQT
+1083 KQELDKNLELKTYKT

-1114 SDYFEA
+1114 SDYFDA

-1237 KEEYTSLLDTID
+1237 KKEYTSLLDTID

-1287 KEVNKS
+1287 KEVNKN

-1492 GLLYG
+1492 GMLYG

-1507 GNTGIEVEGGEYVVN
+1507 GNTGIEVEGGEYVIN

-1580 DLDIRRLI
+1580 DLDIRSLI
-1588 NAPIAQ
+1588 NSPMVQ

>member
-186 DYENAIKRALN
+186 DYENAIKRALS

-280 IKYTFDDV
+280 VKYTFDDV
-288 NQAIGILE
+288 NQAVGILE

-447 WENLNKKIEASEN
+447 WENLNEKIGDTEIYNDLSGDMIKWIELAKSEMERLASINEKTQKSFENLKLTNGEDTMKMAKDIANAMHDIGEGTHTASESAKEFVESVREAAEGN
-460 NPKLSKQ
+460 EGFET
-467 QQQYVYYLDMVTE
+467 YVKGTLGTIAGT
-480 YMNRFSTKVGEAYS
+480 TKVIDTA
-494 KVENLHEGD
+494 
-503 NKTVKTLEDIAA
+503 
-515 AVKDVENGTTN
+515 TT
-526 ASEAAREYVS
+526 RV
-536 AVQEE
+536 
-541 VEGNKELS
+541 GL
-549 GYYNSSLEK
+549 
-558 LGKFPE
+558 
-564 EMKSLSSSI
+564 
-573 KGFGKNMLVVAKS
+573 FGKKMLVVAKS

-620 LWDKLVGLTGDAD
+620 LWDKIVGLTGDAD

-720 KDAEEFKKTYQ
+720 KDAEEFRKTYQ

-740 QDVLSGNDKDNTI
+740 QDVLSGNGKDNTI

-771 AEMQEAIIKDVAY
+771 AEMQEAIVKDVAY

-948 KIIKQLELQKKQEL
+948 KILKQLELQKKQEL

-1083 KQELDKNLELKSYQT
+1083 KQELDRNLELKSYQT

-1114 SDYFEA
+1114 SDYFDA

-1287 KEVNKS
+1287 KEVNKN

-1313 DAFSNLYGQWNDL
+1313 DAFGNLYGQWNDL

-1348 YDMLEDKYQKQEELT
+1348 YDMLEEKYQKQEELT

-1402 LKEQTEIEK
+1402 LKEQT
-1411 QKEENQRKQDANE
+1411 DANRMQTRRN
-1424 KKQDALDKKR
+1424 KT
-1434 KEQQKR
+1434 
-1440 LSIVQATI
+1440 LSTR
-1448 NTYTAVNNALAV
+1448 NAK
-1460 QPWFVGLALS
+1460 S
-1470 SVALAMG
+1470 
-1477 LANVAAISKQKYANG
+1477 N
-1492 GLLYG
+1492 
-1497 RRHSEGGIPV
+1497 RR
-1507 GNTGIEVEGGEYVVN
+1507 
-1522 RKSTEM
+1522 
-1528 NAPLIDYI
+1528 
-1536 NSSRRTLT
+1536 
-1544 KKDLVDFYDDGKG
+1544 DF
-1557 NGFVNSPVRKMYAEG
+1557 
-1572 GELSNSLS
+1572 
-1580 DLDIRRLI
+1580 
-1588 NAPIAQ
+1588 Q
-1594 DNRPIVVSV
+1594 
-1603 VDINNAQD
+1603 
-1611 NLREVQ
+1611 
-1617 TLAGL
+1617 

>member
-24 KSLNNELDS
+24 KSLNKELDS

-40 LDKSTIKVKVEGNKE
+40 LGKSTIKVKVEGNKE
-55 NASTKTKV
+55 NASTRTKV
-63 SGNTAVDAAE
+63 SGNTTVDAAE

-98 IQAQEIQKQLKEQ
+98 VQAQEIQKQLKEQ

-146 NKTGLLDADTTAENR
+146 NKTGLLNADTTAQNR

-186 DYENAIKRALN
+186 DYENAIKRALS

-211 GSINDLTERLKKARS
+211 GSINDLTERLKKAKS
-226 AMEGAAPDSKAFK
+226 AMDNAAPDSKAFK

-280 IKYTFDDV
+280 VKYTFDDV
-288 NQAIGILE
+288 NQAVGILE

-447 WENLNKKIEASEN
+447 WEKLNKRIGDTEIYNDLSGDMIEFVELAQSEMQRLASINEKTQKSFEDLKLTNGEDTIKMAKDIANAMHDIGEGTHTASESA
-460 NPKLSKQ
+460 KEF
-467 QQQYVYYLDMVTE
+467 V
-480 YMNRFSTKVGEAYS
+480 EAVREAAEGNEDFEESVDSSLTQVAGSS
-494 KVENLHEGD
+494 KVID
-503 NKTVKTLEDIAA
+503 TV
-515 AVKDVENGTTN
+515 TT
-526 ASEAAREYVS
+526 RV
-536 AVQEE
+536 
-541 VEGNKELS
+541 GL
-549 GYYNSSLEK
+549 
-558 LGKFPE
+558 
-564 EMKSLSSSI
+564 
-573 KGFGKNMLVVAKS
+573 FGKNMLKVAKS

-597 FKTLAK
+597 FKSLAK
-603 ATVFLAI
+603 ATIFLAI

-660 NNEQITQ
+660 NNEQITE

-706 ARDYADTWGFSTAS
+706 NRDYADTWGFSTAS
-720 KDAEEFKKTYQ
+720 KDAEEFRKTYQ

-771 AEMQEAIIKDVAY
+771 AEMQEAIVKDVAY

-801 QRIITDETN
+801 QRIITEETN

-907 RREKNQLESTVRNAQ
+907 RREKNQLESTLRNAQ

-948 KIIKQLELQKKQEL
+948 KILKQLELQKKQEL

-1054 EKTGTKEGTEE
+1054 EKTGTKEGTRE
-1065 QQKYY
+1065 QQQYY

-1098 QTEQMRIELDN
+1098 QTEQMRIELDS

-1114 SDYFEA
+1114 SDYFDA

-1136 QEADEQISKVKRDV
+1136 QEADEQISKVKKDV

-1169 EQHLQKLKQIEEKGQ
+1169 EQHLQKLKRIEEKGQ
-1184 EDITKVQKDALSNR
+1184 EDITKVQKDALANR

-1225 NYSKERKALKKA
+1225 NYSKERKALKSA

-1249 NEYTVLQEKLDNK
+1249 NEYTVLQDKLDKK

-1275 LDDLKKSTKDAA
+1275 LDDLKKNTKDAA
-1287 KEVNKS
+1287 NDVKKN
-1293 LKTLFADTVK
+1293 LKTLFTDTVK

-1313 DAFSNLYGQWNDL
+1313 DAFGNLYGQWNDL
-1326 LNSQF
+1326 LNAQF

-1363 QQHTDKINDIEDELK
+1363 QKHTDKINDIEDELK

-1492 GLLYG
+1492 GLLHG

-1507 GNTGIEVEGGEYVVN
+1507 GNTGIEVEGGEYVIN

-1536 NSSRRTLT
+1536 NSSKRTLT

-1580 DLDIRRLI
+1580 DLDIRSLI

>member
-1 MANTT
+1 MANNT

-24 KSLNNELDS
+24 KSLNKELDS

-55 NASTKTKV
+55 NASTRTKV
-63 SGNTAVDAAE
+63 SGNTTVDAAE

-98 IQAQEIQKQLKEQ
+98 VQAQEIQKQLKEQ

-146 NKTGLLDADTTAENR
+146 NKTGLLNADTTAQNR

-186 DYENAIKRALN
+186 DYENAIKRALS

-226 AMEGAAPDSKAFK
+226 AMDNAAPDSKAFK

-324 KNVISVDAS
+324 KNVVSVDAS

-385 SLVLQGIQQIQQQI
+385 SLVLQGIQGI
-399 ETDTEGKQPFTKFW
+399 EEQLKNKEGAFTKVW
-413 NGVSESV
+413 EGISATI
-420 DKAGK
+420 DKTGK
-425 SIGNFI
+425 SIGNLV
-431 TKIPGVSKA
+431 TKIPGVTTA

-447 WENLNKKIEASEN
+447 WKSLNEKIAASEN
-460 NPKLSKQ
+460 RPKLNEQMAERLS
-467 QQQYVYYLDMVTE
+467 Y
-480 YMNRFSTKVGEAYS
+480 
-494 KVENLHEGD
+494 
-503 NKTVKTLEDIAA
+503 LEDDLIYLSNTSEKASESFKKLFEVNGKDKLKVVEDVSKA
-515 AVKDVENGTTN
+515 MKDVKENTDT
-526 ASEAAREYVS
+526 ASEAAKEFVETILKTGDERNINFKGILEPIAEFPEQLKKSIGTVELFGKKMLLLAKS
-536 AVQEE
+536 AVAA
-541 VEGNKELS
+541 VRA
-549 GYYNSSLEK
+549 
-558 LGKFPE
+558 
-564 EMKSLSSSI
+564 I
-573 KGFGKNMLVVAKS
+573 K
-586 TVAGVKAIGTA
+586 TA
-597 FKTLAK
+597 FASMAK
-603 ATVFLAI
+603 ATVVLLAI
-610 INSLTEAIGW
+610 NALTEAIGW
-620 LWDKLVGLTGDAD
+620 LWDKMVGLTGDAD

-673 ALQKQLQAIGETAT
+673 ALQKQIQAIGETAT

-706 ARDYADTWGFSTAS
+706 TRDYADTWGFSTAS

-740 QDVLSGNDKDNTI
+740 QDVLSGNGKDNTI

-771 AEMQEAIIKDVAY
+771 AEMQEAIVKDVAY

-930 IQNQINQNRLDIM
+930 IQNQIYQNRLDIM
-943 NEGLE
+943 NEGLV

-1043 NRKTLSFSFDV
+1043 NKKTLSFSFDV
-1054 EKTGTKEGTEE
+1054 NKTGTKEGTEE

-1070 DNLLKAEEDYIKR
+1070 DNLLKAEEEYIRR
-1083 KQELDKNLELKSYQT
+1083 KQELDRNLELKTYKT

-1136 QEADEQISKVKRDV
+1136 QEADEQISKVKKDV

-1161 TNKQSLLS
+1161 TNKQELLS
-1169 EQHLQKLKQIEEKGQ
+1169 EQHLQKLKQIEQKGQ

-1198 LTAYSEAA
+1198 ITAYSEAA

-1237 KEEYTSLLDTID
+1237 KDEYTSLLDTID
-1249 NEYTVLQEKLDNK
+1249 NEYTVLQDKLDNK

-1275 LDDLKKSTKDAA
+1275 LDDLKKSTQDAA
-1287 KEVNKS
+1287 NDVKKN
-1293 LKTLFADTVK
+1293 LKTLFTDTVK

-1313 DAFSNLYGQWNDL
+1313 DAFGNLYGQWNDL

-1492 GLLYG
+1492 GMLYG

-1507 GNTGIEVEGGEYVVN
+1507 GNTGIEVEGGEYVIN

-1536 NSSRRTLT
+1536 NSSKRTLT
-1544 KKDLVDFYDDGKG
+1544 KKDLVDFYDNGKG
-1557 NGFVNSPVRKMYAEG
+1557 NGFVNSSVRKMYAEG

-1580 DLDIRRLI
+1580 DLDIRSLI

>member
-24 KSLNNELDS
+24 KSLNTELDS

-55 NASTKTKV
+55 NTSTRTKV
-63 SGNTAVDAAE
+63 SGNTTVDAAE

-98 IQAQEIQKQLKEQ
+98 VQAQEIQKQLKEQ

-146 NKTGLLDADTTAENR
+146 NKTGLLNADTTAQNR

-186 DYENAIKRALN
+186 DYENAIKRALS
-197 GMFDPIKTEGQSAI
+197 GMFDPIKTEGQGAI

-226 AMEGAAPDSKAFK
+226 AMDNAAPDSKAFK

-280 IKYTFDDV
+280 VKYTFDDV
-288 NQAIGILE
+288 NQAVGILE

-324 KNVISVDAS
+324 KNVVSVDAS

-371 SEELDNTIRKFASL
+371 SEELDNTIRKFAAL
-385 SLVLQGIQQIQQQI
+385 SLVLQGIQGI
-399 ETDTEGKQPFTKFW
+399 EEQLKNKESAFTKVW
-413 NGVSESV
+413 EGISGTI
-420 DKAGK
+420 DKTGK
-425 SIGNFI
+425 SIGNLV

-447 WENLNKKIEASEN
+447 WENLNKKIAASELQN
-460 NPKLSKQ
+460 KLSKRQ
-467 QQQYVYYLDMVTE
+467 QAYVSYLDSVT
-480 YMNRFSTKVGEAYS
+480 NNLNSLSTKVEEAYR
-494 KVENLHEGD
+494 KIENLHQGD

-541 VEGNKELS
+541 AEGNDELS
-549 GYYNSSLEK
+549 DYYKSSLEQ

-564 EMKSLSSSI
+564 KMKYLTSGL
-573 KGFGKNMLVVAKS
+573 KGFGKNMQVLAKS
-586 TVAGVKAIGTA
+586 VVAGVKAIGTA
-597 FKTLAK
+597 FKGLAK
-603 ATVFLAI
+603 STVVLLAI
-610 INSLTEAIGW
+610 NALTEAIGW
-620 LWDKLVGLTGDAD
+620 LWDKMVGLTGDAD

-660 NNEQITQ
+660 NNEQITE

-740 QDVLSGNDKDNTI
+740 QDVLSGNGKDNTI

-824 EWAKILKERI
+824 EWAKLLKERI

-907 RREKNQLESTVRNAQ
+907 RREKNQLESTVKNAQ

-930 IQNQINQNRLDIM
+930 IQNQIYQNRLDIM

-948 KIIKQLELQKKQEL
+948 KILKQLELQKQQEL
-962 ANAQDAGK
+962 ANALDAGK
-970 LTGELRLSIE
+970 LKGELRLSIE

-1005 HNENFK
+1005 YNENFK

-1054 EKTGTKEGTEE
+1054 NKTGTKEGTEE

-1114 SDYFEA
+1114 SDYFNA

-1136 QEADEQISKVKRDV
+1136 QEADEQISKVKKDV
-1150 EQQQLDLTAQY
+1150 EQQQLDLAAQY

-1169 EQHLQKLKQIEEKGQ
+1169 EQHLQKLKQIEKKGQ

-1225 NYSKERKALKKA
+1225 NYSKERKALKSA

-1249 NEYTVLQEKLDNK
+1249 NEYTVLQEKLDKK

-1287 KEVNKS
+1287 NDVNKN
-1293 LKTLFADTVK
+1293 LKTLFTDTVK

-1313 DAFSNLYGQWNDL
+1313 DAFGNLYGQWNDL

-1363 QQHTDKINDIEDELK
+1363 KQHTDKINDIEDELK

-1507 GNTGIEVEGGEYVVN
+1507 GNTGIEVEGGEYVIN

-1611 NLREVQ
+1611 NLRQVQ

>member
-24 KSLNNELDS
+24 KSLNKELDS
-33 LGDKIKA
+33 LGDKINA

-55 NASTKTKV
+55 STSTRTKV
-63 SGNTAVDAAE
+63 SGNTTVDAAE

-98 IQAQEIQKQLKEQ
+98 VQAQEIQKQLKEQ

-123 DIDGNYTNTLAG
+123 DIDGSYTNTLAG
-135 LRAKIRDLKNE
+135 LRAKIRDMKNE
-146 NKTGLLDADTTAENR
+146 NKTGLLDADTTAKNR

-186 DYENAIKRALN
+186 DYENAIKRALS

-211 GSINDLTERLKKARS
+211 GSINDLTERLKKAKS
-226 AMEGAAPDSKAFK
+226 AMDGAAPDSKAFK

-280 IKYTFDDV
+280 VKYTFDDV
-288 NQAIGILE
+288 NQAVGILE

-385 SLVLQGIQQIQQQI
+385 SLVLQGIQGIQEQLNNK
-399 ETDTEGKQPFTKFW
+399 ESAFTKVW
-413 NGVSESV
+413 EGISATI
-420 DKAGK
+420 DKTGK
-425 SIGNFI
+425 SIGNLV
-431 TKIPGVSKA
+431 TKIPGVTTA

-447 WENLNKKIEASEN
+447 WKSLNEKIAASEKG
-460 NPKLSKQ
+460 PKISEKMAERLS
-467 QQQYVYYLDMVTE
+467 YIEDDLIYLSNTSEKASESFKKLFEFNGRDKL
-480 YMNRFSTKVGEAYS
+480 KVVEDVS
-494 KVENLHEGD
+494 K
-503 NKTVKTLEDIAA
+503 AM
-515 AVKDVENGTTN
+515 KDVKENTDT
-526 ASEAAREYVS
+526 ASEAAKEFVETILKTGDERNINFKGILEPIAEFPEQLKKSIGTVELFGKKMLLLAKS
-536 AVQEE
+536 AV
-541 VEGNKELS
+541 
-549 GYYNSSLEK
+549 
-558 LGKFPE
+558 
-564 EMKSLSSSI
+564 
-573 KGFGKNMLVVAKS
+573 A
-586 TVAGVKAIGTA
+586 AVKAIKTA
-597 FKTLAK
+597 FASMAK
-603 ATVFLAI
+603 ATIVLLAI
-610 INSLTEAIGW
+610 NALTEAIGW
-620 LWDKLVGLTGDAD
+620 LWDKMVGLTGDAD

-660 NNEQITQ
+660 NNEQITE

-771 AEMQEAIIKDVAY
+771 AEMQEAIVKDVAY

-930 IQNQINQNRLDIM
+930 IQNQIYQNRLDIM

-1083 KQELDKNLELKSYQT
+1083 KQDLDRNLELKSYQT

-1114 SDYFEA
+1114 SDYFNA

-1126 NAVKQGLITQ
+1126 NALKQGLITQ

-1161 TNKQSLLS
+1161 TDKQELLS
-1169 EQHLQKLKQIEEKGQ
+1169 EQHLQKLKRIEEKGQ

-1225 NYSKERKALKKA
+1225 NYSKERKALKSA

-1287 KEVNKS
+1287 NDVNKN

-1313 DAFSNLYGQWNDL
+1313 DAFGNLYGQWNDL

-1492 GLLYG
+1492 GMLYG

-1507 GNTGIEVEGGEYVVN
+1507 GNTGIEVEGGEYVIN

-1536 NSSRRTLT
+1536 NSSKRTLT

-1580 DLDIRRLI
+1580 DLDIRSLI

>member
-19 SIDAV
+19 SVDAV
-24 KSLNNELDS
+24 KSLNKELDS

-55 NASTKTKV
+55 NASTRTKV
-63 SGNTAVDAAE
+63 SGNTTVDAAE

-98 IQAQEIQKQLKEQ
+98 VQAQEIQKQLKEQ

-146 NKTGLLDADTTAENR
+146 NKTGLLNADTTAENR

-186 DYENAIKRALN
+186 DYENAIKRALS

-280 IKYTFDDV
+280 VKYTFDDV
-288 NQAIGILE
+288 NQAVGILE

-447 WENLNKKIEASEN
+447 WENLNNRVNKTEALNDLSKNVFEFVESEMQNLASINEKTQKSFEDLKLTNGDDIMKMAKDIAKAMYDIGKGTHTASEEAKTFVESVREAAEGN
-460 NPKLSKQ
+460 EDFKEQAEESLFT
-467 QQQYVYYLDMVTE
+467 VTE
-480 YMNRFSTKVGEAYS
+480 ITKGLDV
-494 KVENLHEGD
+494 
-503 NKTVKTLEDIAA
+503 AA
-515 AVKDVENGTTN
+515 TRIG
-526 ASEAAREYVS
+526 
-536 AVQEE
+536 
-541 VEGNKELS
+541 L
-549 GYYNSSLEK
+549 
-558 LGKFPE
+558 
-564 EMKSLSSSI
+564 
-573 KGFGKNMLVVAKS
+573 FGKNMLKVAKS

-597 FKTLAK
+597 FKSLAK
-603 ATVFLAI
+603 ATIFLAI
-610 INSLTEAIGW
+610 INGLTEAIGW

-660 NNEQITQ
+660 NNEQITE

-740 QDVLSGNDKDNTI
+740 QDVLSGNGKDNTI

-771 AEMQEAIIKDVAY
+771 AEMQEAIVKDVAY

-930 IQNQINQNRLDIM
+930 IQNQIYQNRLDIM

-948 KIIKQLELQKKQEL
+948 KILKQLELQKKQEL
-962 ANAQDAGK
+962 ASAQDAGK

-1038 AESSK
+1038 AESTK
-1043 NRKTLSFSFDV
+1043 TNKTLSFSFDV

-1083 KQELDKNLELKSYQT
+1083 KQELDRNLELKSYQT

-1114 SDYFEA
+1114 SDYFDA

-1136 QEADEQISKVKRDV
+1136 QEADEQISKVKKDV

-1169 EQHLQKLKQIEEKGQ
+1169 EQHLQKLKQIEQKGQ

-1225 NYSKERKALKKA
+1225 NYSKERKALKSA

-1249 NEYTVLQEKLDNK
+1249 NEYTVLQEKLDKK

-1269 KEAKKQ
+1269 KDAKKQ

-1287 KEVNKS
+1287 NDVNKN
-1293 LKTLFADTVK
+1293 LKTLFTDTVK

-1378 DARGDRRQH
+1378 TARGDRRQH

-1402 LKEQTEIEK
+1402 LKEQTEIQK

-1507 GNTGIEVEGGEYVVN
+1507 GNTGIEVEGGEYVIN

-1536 NSSRRTLT
+1536 NSSKRTLT

-1580 DLDIRRLI
+1580 DLDIRSLI

-1603 VDINNAQD
+1603 VDINNAQA

>member
-24 KSLNNELDS
+24 ESLNKELDS

-55 NASTKTKV
+55 NTSTRTKV
-63 SGNTAVDAAE
+63 SGNTTVDAAE

-98 IQAQEIQKQLKEQ
+98 VQAQEIQKQLKEQ

-146 NKTGLLDADTTAENR
+146 NKTGLLNADTTAQNR

-186 DYENAIKRALN
+186 DYENAIKRALS
-197 GMFDPIKTEGQSAI
+197 GMFDPIKTEGQGAI
-211 GSINDLTERLKKARS
+211 GSINDLTERLKKAKS
-226 AMEGAAPDSKAFK
+226 AMDNAAPDSKAFK

-280 IKYTFDDV
+280 VKYTFDDV
-288 NQAIGILE
+288 NQAVGILE

-324 KNVISVDAS
+324 KNVVSVDAS

-385 SLVLQGIQQIQQQI
+385 SLVLQGIQGI
-399 ETDTEGKQPFTKFW
+399 EEQLNNKESAFTKVW
-413 NGVSESV
+413 EGISATI
-420 DKAGK
+420 DKTGK
-425 SIGNFI
+425 SIGNLV
-431 TKIPGVSKA
+431 TKIPGVTTA

-447 WENLNKKIEASEN
+447 WKKLNEKIAASELQN
-460 NPKLSKQ
+460 KLSKR
-467 QQQYVYYLDMVTE
+467 QQQYVYYLDSVTE
-480 YMNRFSTKVGEAYS
+480 HINGLSEKVSEAYR

-515 AVKDVENGTTN
+515 AVKDVKDGTTN

-541 VEGNKELS
+541 TEGNKDLS
-549 GYYNSSLEK
+549 GYYNSLLEQ

-564 EMKSLSSSI
+564 KMKSISSSL
-573 KGFGKNMLVVAKS
+573 KGFGKNMQVLAKS
-586 TVAGVKAIGTA
+586 VVAGVKAIGTA
-597 FKTLAK
+597 FKGLAK
-603 ATVFLAI
+603 STVVLLAI
-610 INSLTEAIGW
+610 NALTEAIGW
-620 LWDKLVGLTGDAD
+620 LWDKMVGLTGDAD

-660 NNEQITQ
+660 NNEQITE

-673 ALQKQLQAIGETAT
+673 ALQKQLLAIGETAT

-740 QDVLSGNDKDNTI
+740 QDVLSGNGKDNTI

-824 EWAKILKERI
+824 EWAKLLKERI

-907 RREKNQLESTVRNAQ
+907 RREKNQLESMVRNAQ

-930 IQNQINQNRLDIM
+930 IQNQIYQNRLDIM

-1005 HNENFK
+1005 YNENFK
-1011 RLNQYRQEILNI
+1011 RLNQYRQEILSI

-1054 EKTGTKEGTEE
+1054 NKTGTKEGTEE

-1083 KQELDKNLELKSYQT
+1083 KQELDRNLELKSYQT
-1098 QTEQMRIELDN
+1098 QTEQLRIELDN

-1184 EDITKVQKDALSNR
+1184 EDITKVQKDALANR

-1225 NYSKERKALKKA
+1225 NYSKERKALKEA
-1237 KEEYTSLLDTID
+1237 KDEYTSLLDTID
-1249 NEYTVLQEKLDNK
+1249 NEYTVLQDKLDKK

-1287 KEVNKS
+1287 NDVNKN
-1293 LKTLFADTVK
+1293 LKTLFTDTVK

-1313 DAFSNLYGQWNDL
+1313 DAFGNLYGQWNDL

-1363 QQHTDKINDIEDELK
+1363 KQHTDKINDIEDELK

-1411 QKEENQRKQDANE
+1411 QKEENQRKQEANE

-1507 GNTGIEVEGGEYVVN
+1507 GNTGIEVEGGEYVIN

-1536 NSSRRTLT
+1536 NSSKRTLT

-1580 DLDIRRLI
+1580 DLDIRSLI

-1603 VDINNAQD
+1603 IDINNAQD
-1611 NLREVQ
+1611 NLRQVQ

>member
-24 KSLNNELDS
+24 KSLNKELDS
-33 LGDKIKA
+33 LSDKIKA

-55 NASTKTKV
+55 NTSTRTKV
-63 SGNTAVDAAE
+63 SGNTTVDAAE

-98 IQAQEIQKQLKEQ
+98 VQAQEIQKQLKEQ

-146 NKTGLLDADTTAENR
+146 NKTGLLNADTTAENR

-186 DYENAIKRALN
+186 DYENAIKRALS

-226 AMEGAAPDSKAFK
+226 AMDNAAPDSKAFK

-324 KNVISVDAS
+324 KNVVSVDAS

-447 WENLNKKIEASEN
+447 WENLNKKIGDTEIYNDLPKDMIEFAEFAQSEMERLASINEKTQKSFEDLKLTNGDDIMKMAKDIVNAMRDIGEGTHTASEEARTFVETVREAAEGN
-460 NPKLSKQ
+460 EDFEE
-467 QQQYVYYLDMVTE
+467 YVRDTLGTIAGT
-480 YMNRFSTKVGEAYS
+480 TKVIDTA
-494 KVENLHEGD
+494 
-503 NKTVKTLEDIAA
+503 
-515 AVKDVENGTTN
+515 TTR
-526 ASEAAREYVS
+526 A
-536 AVQEE
+536 
-541 VEGNKELS
+541 GL
-549 GYYNSSLEK
+549 
-558 LGKFPE
+558 
-564 EMKSLSSSI
+564 
-573 KGFGKNMLVVAKS
+573 FGKNMLKVAKS
-586 TVAGVKAIGTA
+586 VVAGVKAIGTA

-610 INSLTEAIGW
+610 INALTEAIGW
-620 LWDKLVGLTGDAD
+620 LWDKMVGLTGDAD

-660 NNEQITQ
+660 NNEEITQ

-673 ALQKQLQAIGETAT
+673 ALQKQLEAIGQTAT

-907 RREKNQLESTVRNAQ
+907 RREKNQLESIVRNAQ

-930 IQNQINQNRLDIM
+930 IQNQIYQNRLDIM

-1005 HNENFK
+1005 YNENFK

-1054 EKTGTKEGTEE
+1054 EKTGTKEGTRE
-1065 QQKYY
+1065 QQQYY

-1083 KQELDKNLELKSYQT
+1083 KQELDRNLELKTYKT

-1161 TNKQSLLS
+1161 TDKQSLLS
-1169 EQHLQKLKQIEEKGQ
+1169 EQHLQKLKRIEEKEQ

-1198 LTAYSEAA
+1198 ITAYSEAA

-1225 NYSKERKALKKA
+1225 NYSKERKALKSA

-1249 NEYTVLQEKLDNK
+1249 NEYTVLQEKLDKK

-1287 KEVNKS
+1287 NEVKKN
-1293 LKTLFADTVK
+1293 LKTLFTDTVK

-1313 DAFSNLYGQWNDL
+1313 DAFGNLYGQWNDL

-1572 GELSNSLS
+1572 GELSNSLN
-1580 DLDIRRLI
+1580 DLDIRSLI

>member
-19 SIDAV
+19 CIDAV
-24 KSLNNELDS
+24 KSLNKELDS

-98 IQAQEIQKQLKEQ
+98 VQAQEIQKQLKEQ

-146 NKTGLLDADTTAENR
+146 NKTGLLNADTTAENR

-186 DYENAIKRALN
+186 DYENAIKRALS

-280 IKYTFDDV
+280 VKYTFDDV
-288 NQAIGILE
+288 NQAVGILE

-447 WENLNKKIEASEN
+447 WENLNEKIFKTNFINDLPKDMIKFVEIAEREMERLASINEKTQKSFEDLKLTNGDDTLKMAEDITKAMYDIGKGTHTASESA
-460 NPKLSKQ
+460 K
-467 QQQYVYYLDMVTE
+467 T
-480 YMNRFSTKVGEAYS
+480 F
-494 KVENLHEGD
+494 VE
-503 NKTVKTLEDIAA
+503 TV
-515 AVKDVENGTTN
+515 
-526 ASEAAREYVS
+526 SEAA
-536 AVQEE
+536 
-541 VEGNKELS
+541 EGNEELEGSVES
-549 GYYNSSLEK
+549 G
-558 LGKFPE
+558 
-564 EMKSLSSSI
+564 LSQVAGMTKVI
-573 KGFGKNMLVVAKS
+573 DTATTRVGLFGKNMLKVAKS

-824 EWAKILKERI
+824 EWAKVLKERI

-930 IQNQINQNRLDIM
+930 IQNQIYQNRLDIM

-948 KIIKQLELQKKQEL
+948 KILKQLELQKNQEL

-1005 HNENFK
+1005 YNENFK

-1031 NDILSTD
+1031 NDILSND

-1098 QTEQMRIELDN
+1098 QSEQMRIELDN

-1114 SDYFEA
+1114 SDYFDA

-1249 NEYTVLQEKLDNK
+1249 NEYTVLQDKLDNK

-1287 KEVNKS
+1287 KEVNKN

-1313 DAFSNLYGQWNDL
+1313 DAFGNLYGQWNDL

-1348 YDMLEDKYQKQEELT
+1348 YDMLEEKYQKQEELT

-1492 GLLYG
+1492 GMLYG

-1507 GNTGIEVEGGEYVVN
+1507 GNTGIEVEGGEYVIN

-1580 DLDIRRLI
+1580 DLDIRSLI